1 MHAASGTDG
10 TCVRSIREW
19 LRAAPPEL
27 LHRVRG
33 ASAAPAYYITRLAC
47 MQGGC
52 SKRGRITW
60 RVDKSAQIVFRNCR
74 FRKFLLVTGN
84 SIWYMTF
91 EIFHFSV
98 VFATGTEENKGRSKG
113 DFDRRSYH
121 VLHTAT
127 IESEGGAAAK
137 NK

>member
-1 MHAASGTDG
+1 
-10 TCVRSIREW
+10 
-19 LRAAPPEL
+19 
-27 LHRVRG
+27 
-33 ASAAPAYYITRLAC
+33 
-47 MQGGC
+47 
-52 SKRGRITW
+52 
-60 RVDKSAQIVFRNCR
+60 
-74 FRKFLLVTGN
+74 
-84 SIWYMTF
+84 MTF

-137 NK
+137 NTTKEEWIEKNKVFNSINSRVLEYLDKYY